1 MANSAQESSN
11 LYSELPLWAS
21 TPVDIEV
28 KEKTPFGNAAI
39 PFPPGT
45 RQEAMANR
53 SRPPLHSNP
62 EENNGRAGM
71 KVDISVS
78 VKKQKL

>member
-11 LYSELPLWAS
+11 VYSELPLWAS
-21 TPVDIEV
+21 TPVDVGV
-28 KEKTPFGNAAI
+28 KEKTPFGNAAL

-45 RQEAMANR
+45 RQEANR